1 MGVKGLTKQLT
12 LSGIILVGV
21 FTTTASPLP
30 PMSDLLVTSPYNI
43 HILPS
48 QQVMRIL
55 VRKKLSLIR
64 KKLLS

>member
-21 FTTTASPLP
+21 FTTITSPLP
-30 PMSDLLVTSPYNI
+30 PIRDLLVTSPYNI
-43 HILPS
+43 CILSS

>member
-21 FTTTASPLP
+21 FTTITSPLP
-30 PMSDLLVTSPYNI
+30 PISDLLVTSPYNI
-43 HILPS
+43 CILSS
-48 QQVMRIL
+48 QRVMRIL
-55 VRKKLSLIR
+55 IRKKLLLIR